1 MVNLR
6 VCVIYRHKGVMS
18 LCLCCRW
25 SLPMPIGRF
34 AMTVMNNTFIETTPN
49 FSEVEIGAARNAFL
63 KYDQEQQLHL
73 LTIMPIDEAV
83 GILKHCSVGYVNS
96 LMSQLEHAGHDKRAR
111 HYAHQLGLH
120 VSEVDTPDG
129 YLSTGVL
136 EHVKQRIG
144 WIIALALLGIV
155 SGLIIAQYEDTLSQL
170 VLLAVYMPVIAAAGG
185 NTGTQAATLVI
196 RALATGELKKRQW
209 LAVLWKESRV
219 ALCLALAIAI
229 VMVGRIMLFSAGQST
244 GGFELTDIALAI
256 AVALFIQVSISTTLG
271 GLLPII
277 ARACKLDPAVLV
289 SPVLASIVDISG
301 MWIYFTVVNYFLG
314 IA

>member
-1 MVNLR
+1 MNSR

-120 VSEVDTPDG
+120 VSEVDTPEG

>member
-1 MVNLR
+1 
-6 VCVIYRHKGVMS
+6 
-18 LCLCCRW
+18 
-25 SLPMPIGRF
+25 
-34 AMTVMNNTFIETTPN
+34 MTVMNNTFIETTPN
-49 FSEVEIGAARNAFL
+49 FSAVEIGAARNAFL
-63 KYDQEQQLHL
+63 QYERDKQLQL
-73 LTIMPIDEAV
+73 LSIMPIDEAV
-83 GILKHCSVGYVNS
+83 GILQHCSVAYVNS
-96 LMSQLEHAGHDKRAR
+96 LIAQLEQAGHDKRAR

-120 VSEVDTPDG
+120 ISEADTPDG
-129 YLSTGVL
+129 YMSAGVF

-209 LAVLWKESRV
+209 LVVLWKESRV

-229 VMVGRIMLFSAGQST
+229 VMVGRILLFSGGQPN
-244 GGFELTDIALAI
+244 GGFDLVDIALAI
-256 AVALFIQVSISTTLG
+256 AVALFLQVTISTTLG

-277 ARACKLDPAVLV
+277 ARACNLDPAVLV

>member
-1 MVNLR
+1 
-6 VCVIYRHKGVMS
+6 
-18 LCLCCRW
+18 
-25 SLPMPIGRF
+25 
-34 AMTVMNNTFIETTPN
+34 MTVMNNTFIETTPN
-49 FSEVEIGAARNAFL
+49 FSAVEIGAARNAFL
-63 KYDQEQQLHL
+63 QYERDKQLQL
-73 LTIMPIDEAV
+73 LSIMPIDEAV
-83 GILKHCSVGYVNS
+83 GILQHCSVAYVNS
-96 LMSQLEHAGHDKRAR
+96 LIAQLEQAGHDKRAR

-120 VSEVDTPDG
+120 ISEVDTPDS
-129 YLSTGVL
+129 YLSAGVF

-229 VMVGRIMLFSAGQST
+229 VMVGRILLFSGGQPN
-244 GGFELTDIALAI
+244 GGFDLVDIALAI
-256 AVALFIQVSISTTLG
+256 AVALFIQVTISTTLG

-277 ARACKLDPAVLV
+277 ARACNLDPAVLV

>member
-1 MVNLR
+1 MNSR

-73 LTIMPIDEAV
+73 LTVMPIDEAV

>member
-1 MVNLR
+1 
-6 VCVIYRHKGVMS
+6 
-18 LCLCCRW
+18 
-25 SLPMPIGRF
+25 
-34 AMTVMNNTFIETTPN
+34 MTVMNNTFIETTPN

-144 WIIALALLGIV
+144 WIITLALLGIV